1 MNIRPYARNV
11 AYIAISAIFFSFWI
25 IITLLPLIR
34 IGPDQHQIPYFGT
47 NIIAAVFF
55 LLGLISV
62 SGAIAFL
69 ADIKNEIRKWYLGV
83 PLAVTIGV
91 VTGSYLLSP
100 VLPGYFGYP
109 VNTGATVSN
118 LITGQVAV
126 YLIAPFSALFFYSL
140 KEIKGLM
147 RVPILVT
154 LAVSILF
161 SGCLFIESSMHDIS
175 MFYLLY
181 LEIGMPLVGAMFLAT
196 CTELRKPGLD

>member
-1 MNIRPYARNV
+1 MNIKLYARNV
-11 AYIAISAIFFSFWI
+11 AYIAISAIFFSFWVFFTFLTI
-25 IITLLPLIR
+25 IR
-34 IGPDQHQIPYFGT
+34 ISPDRYQIPYFGT

-55 LLGLISV
+55 LLGLISS
-62 SGAIAFL
+62 SGAILFL

-83 PLAVTIGV
+83 PLVAAIALVTI
-91 VTGSYLLSP
+91 SYLLSP

-109 VNTGATVSN
+109 VHSEATVIN

-126 YLIAPFSALFFYSL
+126 YLLAPFSALFFYSQ

-154 LAVSILF
+154 LVVSVLF
-161 SGCLFIESSMHDIS
+161 SGCLFIESSMYDIS

-181 LEIGMPLVGAMFLAT
+181 LQIGMPLVGAMFLAT

>member
-1 MNIRPYARNV
+1 MNIKPYARNV
-11 AYIAISAIFFSFWI
+11 AYIAISAIFFSFLVI
-25 IITLLPLIR
+25 IIIHPIFR
-34 IGPDQHQIPYFGT
+34 ISPNQYQIPYFST

-62 SGAIAFL
+62 SGTIVFL
-69 ADIKNEIRKWYLGV
+69 AEIKNEIRKWYLGV
-83 PLAVTIGV
+83 PLAAAIAVVTI
-91 VTGSYLLSP
+91 SYLLSP

-109 VNTGATVSN
+109 VYGGATVFN

-154 LAVSILF
+154 LAVSVLF
-161 SGCLFIESSMHDIS
+161 SGCLFIETSMHDIS

-181 LEIGMPLVGAMFLAT
+181 EVIGMPLVGAMFLAT